1 MLLQAVDDHRAQ
13 IAGVAELAQ
22 NDIGS
27 YATSIIGEDPARV
40 AVQLRAA
47 TPAVINQ
54 YGEIAGVSGALFYET
69 QRPTPGFTADLVT
82 VPNSQKVTSALG
94 WALVPLFRPDEFELG
109 AAETV
114 NRLNGVVQGFVADQ
128 DRLTIRN
135 AAKHDITSTGV
146 KTFAKAGACS
156 FCALMSA
163 QATRGGHWH
172 NHCTCVE
179 VPTWQDAPAPFDE
192 VQKQHSE
199 AFWGAVAHLEAAR
212 YSHPDWARMSP
223 RHFLK
228 AHPELSLT
236 NKNITRVM
244 RAEFGFAH

>member
-1 MLLQAVDDHRAQ
+1 MLLQAVDEHRTQ
-13 IAGVAELAQ
+13 VAGITTLAQ

-27 YATSIIGEDPARV
+27 YASSIIGEDPARV

-47 TPAVINQ
+47 APAVINQ
-54 YGEIAGVSGALFYET
+54 YGEVAAVAGALFYET
-69 QRPTPGFTADLVT
+69 QRPGPGFTADLAT
-82 VPNSQKVTSALG
+82 APIAKKITSALG
-94 WALVPLFRPDEFELG
+94 WALVPLFKPDGFELG

-114 NRLNGVVQGFVADQ
+114 NRLSGVVQGFVADQ
-128 DRLTIRN
+128 DRLTIRG
-135 AAKHDITSTGV
+135 AARRDGQSTGV

-163 QATRGGHWH
+163 QSVRGGHWH

-179 VPTWQDAPAPFDE
+179 VPTWRDAPAPFDE

-199 AFWGAVAHLEAAR
+199 AFRGAVAQLEAAR
-212 YSHPDWARMSP
+212 YTHPDWARMSP